1 MRISSM
7 NENIGMTEKDFIS
20 LKKGMKV
27 IAIFKELHE
36 SLPDIYPKAGTIGE
50 VISKKEDDN
59 MWIKVKWPEEANI
72 KNNNI
77 STILYFTVEVVNNDR
92 DN

>member
-1 MRISSM
+1 MKINPM
-7 NENIGMTEKDFIS
+7 DENIGMSEEEFIS

-36 SLPDIYPKAGTIGE
+36 SLPNIYPKPGTIGE

-59 MWIKVKWPEEANI
+59 MWLEVKWPKEANI
-72 KNNNI
+72 KNNI
-77 STILYFTVEVVNNDR
+77 SNILYFTVEVVK
-92 DN
+92 

>member
-1 MRISSM
+1 MKISPM

-27 IAIFKELHE
+27 IAIFKELHD
-36 SLPDIYPKAGTIGE
+36 SLPYIYPKPGTIGE
-50 VISKKEDDN
+50 VINKKEDDN
-59 MWIKVKWPEEANI
+59 MWIEVKWPEEANI
-72 KNNNI
+72 KNNI
-77 STILYFTVEVVNNDR
+77 SIILYFTVEVVNNDR

>member
-1 MRISSM
+1 MKITPM

-20 LKKGMKV
+20 LKEGMKV

-59 MWIKVKWPEEANI
+59 MWIEVKWPEEANI
-72 KNNNI
+72 KNNI
-77 STILYFTVEVVNNDR
+77 STILYFIVEVVNNDR

>member
-1 MRISSM
+1 MKINPM
-7 NENIGMTEKDFIS
+7 DENIGMSEEEFIS

-50 VISKKEDDN
+50 VIGKKEDDN
-59 MWIKVKWPEEANI
+59 MWIEVKWPKEANI
-72 KNNNI
+72 KNNI
-77 STILYFTVEVVNNDR
+77 SNILYFTVEVVK
-92 DN
+92 

>member
-1 MRISSM
+1 MKINPM
-7 NENIGMTEKDFIS
+7 DENIGMSEEEFIS

-27 IAIFKELHE
+27 IAIFKELYE

-50 VISKKEDDN
+50 VVSKKEDDN
-59 MWIKVKWPEEANI
+59 MWIEVKWPKEANI
-72 KNNNI
+72 KNNI
-77 STILYFTVEVVNNDR
+77 SNILYFTVEVVNNDR